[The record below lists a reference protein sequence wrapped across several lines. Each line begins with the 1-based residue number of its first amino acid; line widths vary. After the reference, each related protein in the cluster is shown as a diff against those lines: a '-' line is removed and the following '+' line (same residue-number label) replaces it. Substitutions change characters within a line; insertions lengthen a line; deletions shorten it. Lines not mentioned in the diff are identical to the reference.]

1 MTAQTPTSPRLRWR
15 RLCAAE
21 LDTFHRLALD
31 PHIRRYL
38 LDGETVDR
46 AWCAATLAASD
57 ALFDRLGLG
66 LWLLSH
72 RDGTDG
78 IPDGTPHTTNSIDDT
93 LGFAGYHIF
102 DGMGDNAQL
111 LYALVEPATGRGLA
125 TEAAHALVTAGH
137 AAGLDPIHS
146 AVDGP
151 NAASLRV
158 LAKAG
163 FTIDRTTPTGHFGE
177 TVWLTH
183 TPR

>member
-15 RLCAAE
+15 RLCAAD

-38 LDGETVDR
+38 LDGEVVDR
-46 AWCAATLAASD
+46 DWCAATLAASD

-66 LWLLSH
+66 LWLMSH
-72 RDGTDG
+72 RDGIDG
-78 IPDGTPHTTNSIDDT
+78 T

-111 LYALVEPATGRGLA
+111 LYALIEPATGRGLA
-125 TEAAHALVTAGH
+125 TEAARALVTAGH

-177 TVWLTH
+177 TVWLTR
-183 TPR
+183 PA

>member
-1 MTAQTPTSPRLRWR
+1 MTAMTPTSPRLRWR

-21 LDTFHRLALD
+21 LDTFHRLAID

-46 AWCAATLAASD
+46 DWCAATLAASD

-72 RDGTDG
+72 RDGIPGG
-78 IPDGTPHTTNSIDDT
+78 IPDGIHGIDGT

-102 DGMGDNAQL
+102 DGMGDNPQL
-111 LYALVEPATGRGLA
+111 LYALIEAATGRGLA
-125 TEAAHALVTAGH
+125 TEAARALVTAGH
-137 AAGLDPIHS
+137 AAGLDPVRS

-151 NAASLRV
+151 NTASLRV

-177 TVWLTH
+177 TVWLSH